1 MKKVLLTLV
10 LCVCATIAANAQG
23 LKRVYD
29 EQIDPMT
36 QIDDALVKA
45 KDSQRYVVCQL
56 GGNWCKWCLRFADFI
71 TNDADIAKM
80 VDDNFVY
87 IHVNL
92 PERDNEAL
100 LKRLGQPSRFG
111 YPALVVLDEEGNVL
125 HIQDSSFLEEGEGY
139 AQKKVLRFFKNWT
152 PAAVKGVK

>member
-1 MKKVLLTLV
+1 MKKTLITLLFCLV
-10 LCVCATIAANAQG
+10 ATMAANAQG
-23 LKRVYD
+23 LPRVYN
-29 EQIDPMT
+29 ESIDPMT
-36 QIDDALVKA
+36 QIDEAIVKA

-71 TNDADIAKM
+71 SHDEEVAKM

-100 LKRLGQPSRFG
+100 LERLGRPSRFG
-111 YPALVVLDEEGNVL
+111 YPALVVLDEEGKVV

-139 AQKKVLRFFKNWT
+139 NHKRVLRFFKNWT
-152 PAAVKGVK
+152 PAAVKGQK